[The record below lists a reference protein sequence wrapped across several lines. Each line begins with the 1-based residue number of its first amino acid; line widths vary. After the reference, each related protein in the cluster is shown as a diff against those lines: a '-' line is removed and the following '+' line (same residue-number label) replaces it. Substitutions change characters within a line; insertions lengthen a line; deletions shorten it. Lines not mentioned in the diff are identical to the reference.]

1 MSGFR
6 RQPGLGSGKARRI
19 RAHASLGLVLL
30 LALGPG
36 ACEHPL
42 GVVTPHVE
50 AADLLV
56 HDGSGTLLARTEFN
70 RTWSV
75 ERLDLTDGSPLELRL
90 VPVDF
95 RSEPIDV
102 EARSDLSFRVEAEEG
117 ALVQWEP
124 QRGFGW
130 LRPFGS
136 GTTRIRFLI
145 WHGDHADFVTP
156 WLELRIYPASPEVP

>member
-1 MSGFR
+1 MTGFR
-6 RQPGLGSGKARRI
+6 WPSLHEPRRRRRIPALLSLGSA
-19 RAHASLGLVLL
+19 LL
-30 LALGPG
+30 LALGLG

-56 HDGSGTLLARTEFN
+56 HDGSGTLLARTDFN

-75 ERLDLTDGSPLELRL
+75 PRLTLTDGSPRQLRL

-102 EARSDLSFRVEAEEG
+102 AARSDLSFRVEAEDG

-130 LRPFGS
+130 LRPFGT

-156 WLELRIYPASPEVP
+156 WLEIRIQPASLEAP